1 MIRGTGAETWDVSP
15 SDEEYTLEE
24 ILAEYGSSR
33 QQKILEEVDREL
45 QPETAEEKPAPPAEP
60 AREEPAGEEAP
71 EAAPPK
77 SAKALWAMR
86 MAAAEQARAAEEAP
100 EAVPE
105 EEPEEP
111 DKEPE
116 EEPEESRCLSLE
128 ELVGTTVGAV
138 MEKHREP
145 LLKPKRGLFSRKRQ
159 QVDTEQFY
167 DPMDAPPP
175 PKPVTEADTIGDEP
189 ELDEVASEYREDCQA
204 QSRPLAWAFLAAL
217 LPLAAMLAEQY
228 GVTIPYWTGDG
239 EIRCV
244 VMLALL
250 LINLVLCHHVPVYG
264 FRRIREGRCTSALL
278 VTLAAAVSAAACCV
292 CSTGDGPG
300 RRPTRRWLRQ
310 PCFLPSGASA
320 GRAGA
325 AATASGPP
333 RWTSTPPTW

>member
-1 MIRGTGAETWDVSP
+1 MIRGTGAETWDVPP

-60 AREEPAGEEAP
+60 AGEEAP

-86 MAAAEQARAAEEAP
+86 MAAAEQAREAEEAP

-116 EEPEESRCLSLE
+116 EEPEESRFLSLE

-159 QVDTEQFY
+159 QVDTEQSN
-167 DPMDAPPP
+167 P
-175 PKPVTEADTIGDEP
+175 
-189 ELDEVASEYREDCQA
+189 
-204 QSRPLAWAFLAAL
+204 
-217 LPLAAMLAEQY
+217 
-228 GVTIPYWTGDG
+228 
-239 EIRCV
+239 
-244 VMLALL
+244 
-250 LINLVLCHHVPVYG
+250 
-264 FRRIREGRCTSALL
+264 
-278 VTLAAAVSAAACCV
+278 
-292 CSTGDGPG
+292 
-300 RRPTRRWLRQ
+300 
-310 PCFLPSGASA
+310 
-320 GRAGA
+320 
-325 AATASGPP
+325 
-333 RWTSTPPTW
+333 

>member
-86 MAAAEQARAAEEAP
+86 MAAAEQAREAEEAP

-116 EEPEESRCLSLE
+116 EEPEESRFLSLE

-175 PKPVTEADTIGDEP
+175 PKPVT
-189 ELDEVASEYREDCQA
+189 
-204 QSRPLAWAFLAAL
+204 
-217 LPLAAMLAEQY
+217 
-228 GVTIPYWTGDG
+228 
-239 EIRCV
+239 
-244 VMLALL
+244 
-250 LINLVLCHHVPVYG
+250 
-264 FRRIREGRCTSALL
+264 
-278 VTLAAAVSAAACCV
+278 
-292 CSTGDGPG
+292 
-300 RRPTRRWLRQ
+300 
-310 PCFLPSGASA
+310 
-320 GRAGA
+320 
-325 AATASGPP
+325 
-333 RWTSTPPTW
+333 